1 MYWRQDFAGGKGRKP
16 TDGLVPACFTFAP
29 KAGLTRYAPAN
40 GIESEANPMG
50 AMNPV
55 TAYLAASRD
64 TGMTNDGTIYGV
76 T

>member
-1 MYWRQDFAGGKGRKP
+1 M
-16 TDGLVPACFTFAP
+16 
-29 KAGLTRYAPAN
+29 TRYAPAN